1 MFEDNPLA
9 DNIVT
14 LPFVAARRAASAPA
28 LGRFGQREHERAR
41 SSGERARDLLGG
53 SVAMQEVYRR
63 IARVAPTMATVFI
76 TGESGSGKEL
86 VASTIHQGSEGAPF
100 PFLAVNCGAI
110 PGNLIEAEIFGYE
123 KGAFTGAIRT
133 HRGCFERAAGGTL
146 FLDEISEMAPD
157 MQVRLLR
164 VLETGRYTR
173 VGGEQELRAKV
184 RIIAATN
191 RDPWQAVRD
200 GQLREDL
207 MYRLAVFPI
216 DVPPLRERDGDA
228 ELLAEHFLREL
239 NEAEGAH
246 KAFSRAAIAV
256 IRSHRWP
263 GNVRELSN
271 AVQRAFILSDA
282 LVELDPVSLASAAPE
297 GRSLRV
303 AIGTTL
309 AEIEKQVIGFVRRQ
323 QAALRRAARRQPEDA
338 VQPAVRISIGR
349 RRPRDFGHELDPVNP
364 PTTCALCAIRH
375 DSNTDRR

>member
-1 MFEDNPLA
+1 MFEDDPLA

-28 LGRFGQREHERAR
+28 LGRFG
-41 SSGERARDLLGG
+41 DLLGG

-86 VASTIHQGSEGAPF
+86 VANTIHQRSEGAPS

-297 GRSLRV
+297 GRCLRV

-309 AEIEKQVIGFVRRQ
+309 AEIEKQVIGSTLDLCEGNKRRCAELLGVSLKTLYNRLSEYQ
-323 QAALRRAARRQPEDA
+323 SADVA
-338 VQPAVRISIGR
+338 PATSA
-349 RRPRDFGHELDPVNP
+349 
-364 PTTCALCAIRH
+364 T
-375 DSNTDRR
+375 S